1 MDAKKVVKG
10 IEMVEDGLAEIKAGL
25 LAEIGEADAPEE
37 APKKKTGKKSAPVEE
52 ETPKKKKAGKAKTKA
67 AKEEVEDDDEDDEE
81 VDYASMKYNDLK
93 KLAVEK
99 GMKSPNVSKDELIA
113 YLMGKPVE
121 EDDDEDVEPEDVEN
135 ETDEEDLTAKVT
147 AMLEE
152 VDTEDIAGFL
162 TENGISAKGK
172 RPSLIAKIVTAIEDG
187 DLSLEDLEVEDED
200 EERELEKEAPKGK
213 KSKSGEKKP
222 AGAKN
227 RGKKVEEPEEDE
239 EEDDEEESENP
250 LGYEYDEDEEVYTN
264 DDSDSEL
271 LGTVSSARMDACVEY
286 LDGVAKDIKKKSAK
300 AKLVKELEEFFG
312 DEFDPKEDDLIEMAG
327 IKFLLMT
334 DDEGETH
341 EMEEPY
347 EINEI
352 VCCCGQPL
360 TETDD
365 GYICDVCESEYD
377 DDEE

>member
-25 LAEIGEADAPEE
+25 LAEIGEAEAPEE

-52 ETPKKKKAGKAKTKA
+52 ETPKKKAGKAKTKA
-67 AKEEVEDDDEDDEE
+67 AKEEVEDDEDDE

-93 KLAVEK
+93 KLAVER
-99 GMKSPNVSKDELIA
+99 GMKSPNVSKDEIIA
-113 YLMGKPVE
+113 FLKGEPVE
-121 EDDDEDVEPEDVEN
+121 DADDEDVEPEDVEN

-147 AMLEE
+147 SMLED
-152 VDTEDIAGFL
+152 VDTEDIADFL
-162 TENGISAKGK
+162 AENGISAKGK

-200 EERELEKEAPKGK
+200 SEPEETEPVKKPKNGK
-213 KSKSGEKKP
+213 KKSV
-222 AGAKN
+222 GAKS
-227 RGKKVEEPEEDE
+227 KEPEEDDE
-239 EEDDEEESENP
+239 EEDEDEDEEESENP
-250 LGYEYDEDEEVYTN
+250 LGYEYDEDEDVYTN
-264 DDSDSEL
+264 DEEESEL
-271 LGTVSSARMDACVEY
+271 LATVSSARMDACVAYME
-286 LDGVAKDIKKKSAK
+286 DVEKSIKKKSAK

-312 DEFDPKEDDLIEMAG
+312 DEFDAEEDDIVASAG

-341 EMEEPY
+341 DMEDPY

-352 VCCCGQPL
+352 VCCCGRPL

-365 GYICDVCESEYD
+365 GYVCDVCESEYD
-377 DDEE
+377 DE

>member
-25 LAEIGEADAPEE
+25 LAEIGEAEAPEE

-52 ETPKKKKAGKAKTKA
+52 ETPKKKAGKAKTKA
-67 AKEEVEDDDEDDEE
+67 AKEEVEDDEDDDE

-93 KLAVEK
+93 KLAVER
-99 GMKSPNVSKDELIA
+99 GMKSPNVSKDEIIA
-113 YLMGKPVE
+113 FLKGEPVE
-121 EDDDEDVEPEDVEN
+121 DADDEDVEPEDVEN

-147 AMLEE
+147 SMLED
-152 VDTEDIAGFL
+152 VDTEDIADFL
-162 TENGISAKGK
+162 AENGISAKGK

-213 KSKSGEKKP
+213 KSGDKKP
-222 AGAKN
+222 AGGKN
-227 RGKKVEEPEEDE
+227 RKKVEEPEEDDE
-239 EEDDEEESENP
+239 EEDEDEEESENP
-250 LGYEYDEDEEVYTN
+250 LGYEYDEDEDAYNN
-264 DDSDSEL
+264 DEEESEL
-271 LGTVSSARMDACVEY
+271 LATVSSARMDACVAYME
-286 LDGVAKDIKKKSAK
+286 DVEKSIKKKSAK

-312 DEFDPKEDDLIEMAG
+312 DEFDAEEDDIVASAG

-341 EMEEPY
+341 DMEDPY

-352 VCCCGQPL
+352 VCCCGRPL

-365 GYICDVCESEYD
+365 GYVCDVCESEYD
-377 DDEE
+377 DE